1 MTIGDIIKKYRELH
15 GLTIDEFVKNS
26 KLTKGYISMLE
37 NNLNPSTGKPI
48 KPSVT
53 KTKII
58 ADIMG
63 LSLTEILEMVDEST
77 EITVYE
83 DEKKDNLSQY
93 DNIMPITTKK
103 VPLLGQIACGKP
115 IYANEDRESYIEV
128 GTDIKADFCLKATG
142 DSMINARIFDG
153 DIVFIRKQP
162 TVENGEIAAV
172 IIDDSAT
179 LKRVFYHPETDILE
193 LKAENPKYPVQTYT
207 NEQLNQIKIL
217 GKAIAFQGDVI

>member
-1 MTIGDIIKKYRELH
+1 MTVGTVLRTLR
-15 GLTIDEFVKNS
+15 
-26 KLTKGYISMLE
+26 E
-37 NNLNPSTGKPI
+37 NNKMTLEEVSKKLGIAKQTLYKYEIGIITNIPLLKIEELAKIYNVSPSYITGW
-48 KPSVT
+48 
-53 KTKII
+53 
-58 ADIMG
+58 
-63 LSLTEILEMVDEST
+63 
-77 EITVYE
+77 E

-115 IYANEDRESYIEV
+115 IYADEDRESYIEV
-128 GTDIKADFCLKATG
+128 GTELKADFCLKATG

-207 NEQLNQIKIL
+207 NEQLNEIKIL

>member
-1 MTIGDIIKKYRELH
+1 MTVGTVLRTLR
-15 GLTIDEFVKNS
+15 
-26 KLTKGYISMLE
+26 E
-37 NNLNPSTGKPI
+37 NNKMTLEEVSKKLGIAKQTLYKYEIGIITNIPLLKIEELAKIYNVSPSYITGW
-48 KPSVT
+48 
-53 KTKII
+53 
-58 ADIMG
+58 
-63 LSLTEILEMVDEST
+63 
-77 EITVYE
+77 E

-115 IYANEDRESYIEV
+115 IYANEDRESYIEA
-128 GTDIKADFCLKATG
+128 GTELKADFCLKATG

-207 NEQLNQIKIL
+207 NEQLNEIKIL
-217 GKAIAFQGDVI
+217 GKAIAFQGDVV

>member
-1 MTIGDIIKKYRELH
+1 MENFNQIVGRRIRESRKNIKMSMKELGDKVGLSEGNIQRYEMGKIKGVDINLIKK
-15 GLTIDEFVKNS
+15 
-26 KLTKGYISMLE
+26 IS
-37 NNLNPSTGKPI
+37 
-48 KPSVT
+48 
-53 KTKII
+53 
-58 ADIMG
+58 
-63 LSLTEILEMVDEST
+63 EILNVSPKYLMGW
-77 EITVYE
+77 E

-162 TVENGEIAAV
+162 AVENGEIAAV

-207 NEQLNQIKIL
+207 NEQLNEIKIL
-217 GKAIAFQGDVI
+217 GKAIAFQGDVV

>member
-1 MTIGDIIKKYRELH
+1 MIQLYKNIKEKRLLLGMTQTDLAKKLGYSDKSMIAKIEKGQVDLPQSKILDFAKALDVSPGDL
-15 GLTIDEFVKNS
+15 
-26 KLTKGYISMLE
+26 
-37 NNLNPSTGKPI
+37 
-48 KPSVT
+48 
-53 KTKII
+53 
-58 ADIMG
+58 MG
-63 LSLTEILEMVDEST
+63 W
-77 EITVYE
+77 E
-83 DEKKDNLSQY
+83 DEKKADLSQY

-115 IYANEDRESYIEV
+115 IYANEDRESYIEA
-128 GTDIKADFCLKATG
+128 GTELKADFCLKATG

-217 GKAIAFQGDVI
+217 GKAIAFQGDVV

>member
-1 MTIGDIIKKYRELH
+1 MENFNQIVGRRIRESRKNIKMTMKELGDKVGLSEGNIQRYEMGKIKGVDINLIKK
-15 GLTIDEFVKNS
+15 
-26 KLTKGYISMLE
+26 IS
-37 NNLNPSTGKPI
+37 
-48 KPSVT
+48 
-53 KTKII
+53 
-58 ADIMG
+58 
-63 LSLTEILEMVDEST
+63 EILNVSPKYLMGW
-77 EITVYE
+77 E
-83 DEKKDNLSQY
+83 DEKKDDLSEY

-115 IYANEDRESYIEV
+115 IYTDEDRESYIEV
-128 GTDIKADFCLKATG
+128 GTELKADFCLKATG
-142 DSMINARIFDG
+142 DSMVNARIFDG

-207 NEQLNQIKIL
+207 NEQLNEIKIL
-217 GKAIAFQGDVI
+217 GKAIAFQGDVV

>member
-1 MTIGDIIKKYRELH
+1 MIQLYKNIKEKRLLLGMTQTDLAKKLGYSDKSMIAKIEKGQVDLPQSKILDFAKALDVSPGDL
-15 GLTIDEFVKNS
+15 
-26 KLTKGYISMLE
+26 
-37 NNLNPSTGKPI
+37 
-48 KPSVT
+48 
-53 KTKII
+53 
-58 ADIMG
+58 MG
-63 LSLTEILEMVDEST
+63 W
-77 EITVYE
+77 E

-128 GTDIKADFCLKATG
+128 GTELKADFCLKATG

-162 TVENGEIAAV
+162 AVENGEIAAV

>member
-1 MTIGDIIKKYRELH
+1 MIQLYKNIKEKRLLLGMTQTDLAKKLGYSDKSMIAKIEKGQVDLPQSKILDFAKALDVSPGDL
-15 GLTIDEFVKNS
+15 
-26 KLTKGYISMLE
+26 
-37 NNLNPSTGKPI
+37 
-48 KPSVT
+48 
-53 KTKII
+53 
-58 ADIMG
+58 MG
-63 LSLTEILEMVDEST
+63 W
-77 EITVYE
+77 E
-83 DEKKDNLSQY
+83 DEKKADLSQY

-115 IYANEDRESYIEV
+115 IYANEDRESYIEA
-128 GTDIKADFCLKATG
+128 GTELKADFCLKATG

-207 NEQLNQIKIL
+207 NEQLNEIKIL

>member
-1 MTIGDIIKKYRELH
+1 MTVGTVLRTLR
-15 GLTIDEFVKNS
+15 
-26 KLTKGYISMLE
+26 E
-37 NNLNPSTGKPI
+37 NNKMTLEEVSKKLGIAKQTLYKYEIGIITNIPLLKIEELAKIYNVSPSYITGW
-48 KPSVT
+48 
-53 KTKII
+53 
-58 ADIMG
+58 
-63 LSLTEILEMVDEST
+63 
-77 EITVYE
+77 E

-115 IYANEDRESYIEV
+115 IYANEDRESYIEA
-128 GTDIKADFCLKATG
+128 GTELKADFCLKATG

-207 NEQLNQIKIL
+207 NEQLNEIKIL

>member
-1 MTIGDIIKKYRELH
+1 MTVGTVLRTLR
-15 GLTIDEFVKNS
+15 
-26 KLTKGYISMLE
+26 E
-37 NNLNPSTGKPI
+37 NNKMTLEEVSKKLGIAKQTLYKYEIGIITNIPLLKIEELAKIYNVSPSYITGW
-48 KPSVT
+48 
-53 KTKII
+53 
-58 ADIMG
+58 
-63 LSLTEILEMVDEST
+63 
-77 EITVYE
+77 E

-128 GTDIKADFCLKATG
+128 GTELKADFCLKATG

-162 TVENGEIAAV
+162 AVENGEIAAV

-207 NEQLNQIKIL
+207 NEQLNEIKIL

>member
-1 MTIGDIIKKYRELH
+1 MTVGTVLRTLR
-15 GLTIDEFVKNS
+15 
-26 KLTKGYISMLE
+26 E
-37 NNLNPSTGKPI
+37 NNKMTLEEVSKKLGIAKQTLYKYEIGIITNIPLLKIEELAKIYNVSPSYITGW
-48 KPSVT
+48 
-53 KTKII
+53 
-58 ADIMG
+58 
-63 LSLTEILEMVDEST
+63 
-77 EITVYE
+77 E

-115 IYANEDRESYIEV
+115 IYANEDRESYIEA
-128 GTDIKADFCLKATG
+128 GTELKADFCLKATG

-162 TVENGEIAAV
+162 AVENGEIAAV

-207 NEQLNQIKIL
+207 NEQLNEIKIL

>member
-1 MTIGDIIKKYRELH
+1 MIQLYKNIKEKRLLLGMTQTDLAKKLGYSDKSMIAKIEKGQVDLPQSKILDFAKALDVSPGDL
-15 GLTIDEFVKNS
+15 
-26 KLTKGYISMLE
+26 
-37 NNLNPSTGKPI
+37 
-48 KPSVT
+48 
-53 KTKII
+53 
-58 ADIMG
+58 MG
-63 LSLTEILEMVDEST
+63 W
-77 EITVYE
+77 E
-83 DEKKDNLSQY
+83 DENKADLSQY

-128 GTDIKADFCLKATG
+128 GTELKADFCLKATG

-207 NEQLNQIKIL
+207 NEQLNEIKIL
-217 GKAIAFQGDVI
+217 GKAIAFQGDVV

>member
-1 MTIGDIIKKYRELH
+1 MTVGTVLRTLR
-15 GLTIDEFVKNS
+15 
-26 KLTKGYISMLE
+26 E
-37 NNLNPSTGKPI
+37 NNKMTLEEVSKKLGIAKQTLYKYEIGIITNIPLLKIEELAKIYNVSPSYITGW
-48 KPSVT
+48 
-53 KTKII
+53 
-58 ADIMG
+58 
-63 LSLTEILEMVDEST
+63 
-77 EITVYE
+77 E

-162 TVENGEIAAV
+162 AVENGEIAAV

-207 NEQLNQIKIL
+207 NEQLNEIKIL
-217 GKAIAFQGDVI
+217 GKAIAFQGDVV

>member
-1 MTIGDIIKKYRELH
+1 MTVGTVLRTLR
-15 GLTIDEFVKNS
+15 
-26 KLTKGYISMLE
+26 E
-37 NNLNPSTGKPI
+37 NNKMTLEEVSKKLGIAKQTLYKYEIGIITNIPLLKIEELAKIYNVSPSYITGW
-48 KPSVT
+48 
-53 KTKII
+53 
-58 ADIMG
+58 
-63 LSLTEILEMVDEST
+63 
-77 EITVYE
+77 E

-115 IYANEDRESYIEV
+115 IYADEDRESYIEV

-162 TVENGEIAAV
+162 AVENGEIAAV

>member
-1 MTIGDIIKKYRELH
+1 MIQLYKNIKEKRLLLGMTQTDLAKKLGYSDKSMIAKIEKGQVDLPQSKILDFAKALDVSPGDL
-15 GLTIDEFVKNS
+15 
-26 KLTKGYISMLE
+26 
-37 NNLNPSTGKPI
+37 
-48 KPSVT
+48 
-53 KTKII
+53 
-58 ADIMG
+58 MG
-63 LSLTEILEMVDEST
+63 W
-77 EITVYE
+77 E
-83 DEKKDNLSQY
+83 DENKADLSQY

-128 GTDIKADFCLKATG
+128 GTELKADFCLKATG

-172 IIDDSAT
+172 VIDDSAT

>member
-1 MTIGDIIKKYRELH
+1 MTVGTVLRTLR
-15 GLTIDEFVKNS
+15 
-26 KLTKGYISMLE
+26 E
-37 NNLNPSTGKPI
+37 NNKMTLEEVSKKLGIAKQTLYKYEIGIITNIPLLKIEELAKIYNVSPSYITGW
-48 KPSVT
+48 
-53 KTKII
+53 
-58 ADIMG
+58 
-63 LSLTEILEMVDEST
+63 
-77 EITVYE
+77 E
-83 DEKKDNLSQY
+83 DEKKDDLSEY

-115 IYANEDRESYIEV
+115 IYANEDRESYIEA
-128 GTDIKADFCLKATG
+128 GTELKADFCLKATG

-207 NEQLNQIKIL
+207 NEQLNEIKIL

>member
-1 MTIGDIIKKYRELH
+1 MIQLYKNIKEKRLLLGMTQTDLAKKLGYSDKSMIAKIEKGQVDLPQSKILDFAKALDVSPGDL
-15 GLTIDEFVKNS
+15 
-26 KLTKGYISMLE
+26 
-37 NNLNPSTGKPI
+37 
-48 KPSVT
+48 
-53 KTKII
+53 
-58 ADIMG
+58 MG
-63 LSLTEILEMVDEST
+63 W
-77 EITVYE
+77 E

-128 GTDIKADFCLKATG
+128 GTELKADFCLKATG

-207 NEQLNQIKIL
+207 NEQLNEIKIL

>member
-1 MTIGDIIKKYRELH
+1 MTVGTVLRTLR
-15 GLTIDEFVKNS
+15 
-26 KLTKGYISMLE
+26 E
-37 NNLNPSTGKPI
+37 NNKMTLEEVSKKLGIAKQTLYKYEIGIITNIPLLKIEELAKIYNVSPSYITGW
-48 KPSVT
+48 
-53 KTKII
+53 
-58 ADIMG
+58 
-63 LSLTEILEMVDEST
+63 
-77 EITVYE
+77 E

-128 GTDIKADFCLKATG
+128 GTELKADFCLKATG

-207 NEQLNQIKIL
+207 NEQLNEIKIL

>member
-1 MTIGDIIKKYRELH
+1 MENFNQIVGRRIRESRKNIKMTMKELGDKVGLSEGNIQRYEMGKIKGVDINLIKK
-15 GLTIDEFVKNS
+15 
-26 KLTKGYISMLE
+26 IS
-37 NNLNPSTGKPI
+37 
-48 KPSVT
+48 
-53 KTKII
+53 
-58 ADIMG
+58 
-63 LSLTEILEMVDEST
+63 EILNVSPKYLMGW
-77 EITVYE
+77 E

-93 DNIMPITTKK
+93 DNIMPITTKE

-115 IYANEDRESYIEV
+115 IYADEDRESYIEV
-128 GTDIKADFCLKATG
+128 GTELKADFCLKATG

-172 IIDDSAT
+172 VIDDSAT

>member
-1 MTIGDIIKKYRELH
+1 MTVGTVLRTLR
-15 GLTIDEFVKNS
+15 
-26 KLTKGYISMLE
+26 E
-37 NNLNPSTGKPI
+37 NNKMTLEEVSKKLGIAKQTLYKYEIGIITNIPLLKIEELAKIYNVSPSYITGW
-48 KPSVT
+48 
-53 KTKII
+53 
-58 ADIMG
+58 
-63 LSLTEILEMVDEST
+63 
-77 EITVYE
+77 E

-115 IYANEDRESYIEV
+115 IYANEDRESYIEA
-128 GTDIKADFCLKATG
+128 GTELKADFCLKATG

>member
-1 MTIGDIIKKYRELH
+1 MTIGTVLRTLR
-15 GLTIDEFVKNS
+15 
-26 KLTKGYISMLE
+26 E
-37 NNLNPSTGKPI
+37 NNKMTLEEVSKKLGIAKQTLYKYEIGIITNIPLLKIEELAKIYNVSPSYITGW
-48 KPSVT
+48 
-53 KTKII
+53 
-58 ADIMG
+58 
-63 LSLTEILEMVDEST
+63 
-77 EITVYE
+77 E

-115 IYANEDRESYIEV
+115 IYANEDRESYIEA
-128 GTDIKADFCLKATG
+128 GTELKADFCLKATG

-207 NEQLNQIKIL
+207 NEQLNEIKIL

>member
-1 MTIGDIIKKYRELH
+1 MIQLYKNIKEKRLLLGMTQTDLAKKLGYSDKSMIAKIEKGQVDLPQSKILDFAKALDVSPGDL
-15 GLTIDEFVKNS
+15 
-26 KLTKGYISMLE
+26 
-37 NNLNPSTGKPI
+37 
-48 KPSVT
+48 
-53 KTKII
+53 
-58 ADIMG
+58 MG
-63 LSLTEILEMVDEST
+63 W
-77 EITVYE
+77 E

-128 GTDIKADFCLKATG
+128 GTELKADFCLKATG

>member
-1 MTIGDIIKKYRELH
+1 MIQLYKNIKEKRLLLGMTQTDLAKKLGYSDKSMIAKIEKGQVDLPQSKILDFAKALDVSPGDL
-15 GLTIDEFVKNS
+15 
-26 KLTKGYISMLE
+26 
-37 NNLNPSTGKPI
+37 
-48 KPSVT
+48 
-53 KTKII
+53 
-58 ADIMG
+58 MG
-63 LSLTEILEMVDEST
+63 W
-77 EITVYE
+77 E

-115 IYANEDRESYIEV
+115 IYANEDREIYIEV
-128 GTDIKADFCLKATG
+128 GTELKADFCLKATG

-172 IIDDSAT
+172 VIDDSAT

-207 NEQLNQIKIL
+207 NEQLNEIKIL

>member
-1 MTIGDIIKKYRELH
+1 MTVGTVLRTLR
-15 GLTIDEFVKNS
+15 
-26 KLTKGYISMLE
+26 E
-37 NNLNPSTGKPI
+37 NNKMTLEEVSKKLGIAKQTLYKYEIGIITNIPLLKIEELAKIYNVSPSYITGW
-48 KPSVT
+48 
-53 KTKII
+53 
-58 ADIMG
+58 
-63 LSLTEILEMVDEST
+63 
-77 EITVYE
+77 E

-207 NEQLNQIKIL
+207 NEQLNEIKIL
-217 GKAIAFQGDVI
+217 GKAIAFQGDVV